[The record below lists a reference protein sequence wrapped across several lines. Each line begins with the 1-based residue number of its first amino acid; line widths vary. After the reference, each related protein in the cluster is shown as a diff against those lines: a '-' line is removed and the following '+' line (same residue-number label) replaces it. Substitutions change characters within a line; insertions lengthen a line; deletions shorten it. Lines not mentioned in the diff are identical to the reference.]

1 MIWPRASPVRKSSS
15 AIHWRRTTIARCI
28 QPESAPPKLMRPILA
43 KTPRMAR
50 SGTRPGAVVSV
61 LTPDDIAGGDERVGE
76 RVLLEAREIGGA
88 AGHQHPGG
96 VDVAPPPGRG
106 QPTQDADQ
114 RRPPTAA
121 TP

>member
-1 MIWPRASPVRKSSS
+1 MICPSASPLRKSSS
-15 AIHWRRTTIARCI
+15 AIHRRRTTISRCI

-76 RVLLEAREIGGA
+76 RVLLEAREIGGLSRQPPPRH
-88 AGHQHPGG
+88 GH
-96 VDVAPPPGRG
+96 APPPPRA
-106 QPTQDADQ
+106 QA
-114 RRPPTAA
+114 PP
-121 TP
+121 P

>member
-1 MIWPRASPVRKSSS
+1 MIWPSASPLRKSSS

-88 AGHQHPGG
+88 AGHPHRRGG
-96 VDVAPPPGRG
+96 DVAARPRRDEPPQHSGKKGR
-106 QPTQDADQ
+106 
-114 RRPPTAA
+114 AA
-121 TP
+121 GSS

>member
-1 MIWPRASPVRKSSS
+1 MIWPSASPLRKSSS

-76 RVLLEAREIGGA
+76 RVLLEAREIGGPARPPHPRA
-88 AGHQHPGG
+88 AGGRPG
-96 VDVAPPPGRG
+96 PGRD
-106 QPTQDADQ
+106 QPQ
-114 RRPPTAA
+114 RPRGHKRHAPDTPP
-121 TP
+121 